1 MLAVALDSWQ
11 GCFEAGD
18 QFEVLAVYTHYI
30 LIKETSGR
38 LVWNYFKLF
47 ELIGTFQ
54 ETETSK
60 TYKFKINWDIV

>member
-18 QFEVLAVYTHYI
+18 SFEVLAVHTHYI

-47 ELIGTFQ
+47 ELTGTFQ
-54 ETETSK
+54 ETEVK
-60 TYKFKINWDIV
+60 HKFKINWDII